1 MPKQTSKNST
11 TVRGGDRSGDV
22 LGLRALNRATLERQM
37 LLSRRKLPAIE
48 AIEHLVGMQAQ
59 APNPPYIG
67 LWTRLEG
74 FHPDELARLITDR
87 HAVRIALMRNTV
99 HLVSARDCLALRPL
113 VQPVF
118 DRGLY
123 ANRAHRAGIEGV
135 DIEALV
141 AAGRALLEEQP
152 RTAKELGELLRERW
166 PDRDPA
172 SLARAIRHLVP
183 LVQMP
188 PRGIWGKSGQA
199 AHSTAEA
206 WLGRPLDPDPSL
218 DEMVV
223 RYLGAFGPATVKDV
237 QTWSGLTQLRE
248 VTERLRSRL
257 RIFRDEQGNELFDL
271 LGAPRPD
278 PDTPSPPR
286 FLPEFDNLILSHAD
300 RTRVIANDYRKA
312 IASKNGMVPATVLV
326 DGFVRGTWK
335 TKRARRGKATLVIEP
350 FEPLAKKDRDALSEE
365 GEQLIRFTGEDAEAF
380 EVRFAEP

>member
-11 TVRGGDRSGDV
+11 TARGGDGSSDV
-22 LGLRALNRATLERQM
+22 LGPRALNRATLERQM
-37 LLSRRKLPAIE
+37 LLRRRKLPALE
-48 AIEHLVGMQAQ
+48 VIEHLVGMQAQ
-59 APNPPYIG
+59 APKPPYVG

-74 FHPDELARLITDR
+74 FDPDELARLIIER
-87 HAVRIALMRNTV
+87 RAVRIALMRNTV

-123 ANRAHRAGIEGV
+123 ANRAHRTGIEGV
-135 DIEALV
+135 DLEALV
-141 AAGRALLEEQP
+141 AAGRALLEERP
-152 RTAKELGELLRERW
+152 RTAKELGELLRESW

-172 SLARAIRHLVP
+172 SLARAIRNLVP
-183 LVQMP
+183 LVQVP
-188 PRGIWGKSGQA
+188 PRGIWRKSGQA
-199 AHSTAEA
+199 AHTTAEA
-206 WLGRPLDPDPSL
+206 WLGRPLDPAPSL

-237 QTWSGLTQLRE
+237 QTWSGLTRLGE
-248 VTERLRSRL
+248 VTDRLRSRL
-257 RIFRDEQGNELFDL
+257 RVFRDEHGNELFDL
-271 LGAPRPD
+271 PDAPRPD
-278 PDTPSPPR
+278 PATPSPPR

-335 TKRARRGKATLVIEP
+335 TERTRGKATLVIEP
-350 FEPLAKKDRDALSEE
+350 FEHLAKKDRDALSEE
-365 GEQLIRFTGEDAEAF
+365 GERLIRFTGEDAEAF
-380 EVRFAEP
+380 EVRFAKP